1 LLILPPSFSALSAA
15 FSADDSSFVNLFIT
29 HSFVWQFL
37 CFAAFDRGIHTKMLF
52 FFVSSGDTWV
62 GSSFL
67 FFSFLFFFGIY
78 LFYFKVKRY
87 SHKLFILELQNSL
100 FSRKF
105 VIIIMLQIMRQYQ
118 FLLILI
124 HGKNNKIICYITD
137 NTNNHNNKYLFDR
150 INNYFDKKK

>member
-1 LLILPPSFSALSAA
+1 
-15 FSADDSSFVNLFIT
+15 
-29 HSFVWQFL
+29 VWQFL
-37 CFAAFDRGIHTKMLF
+37 CFAAFDRGIIPKCFSFLF
-52 FFVSSGDTWV
+52 HREIHGWV
-62 GSSFL
+62 VL

-87 SHKLFILELQNSL
+87 SRKLFILELENSL

-124 HGKNNKIICYITD
+124 HGKNNKIICYIKD